1 MKNIFYSLAFALVVV
16 SGSAYDEEKLKEGIR
31 DGIFRLT
38 YDIKNEAVQND
49 ILGYFPEEISE
60 LAPQVRRYF
69 MGKEDGYTT
78 TKVSKSIYIEL

>member
-1 MKNIFYSLAFALVVV
+1 MKNIFHALVFALVVV
-16 SGSAYDEEKLKEGIR
+16 SCSAYDEEKLKEGIR

>member
-1 MKNIFYSLAFALVVV
+1 MKNIFYALVFALVVV
-16 SGSAYDEEKLKEGIR
+16 TTSADDEEKLKEGIR

-78 TKVSKSIYIEL
+78 TKVSKSIYIEP